1 MYIFFNVNII
11 IISFFRLICTLYVQ
25 IDTQHLYIM
34 CIEYFISVL
43 NTNLREKVSVNIVVD
58 VETELIYF

>member
-43 NTNLREKVSVNIVVD
+43 NTNSREKVSVNIVVD